1 MTIDITIGKMKIK
14 TLDEFF
20 NNNYQWNFIYD
31 DVFRYSDLIDIEQCP
46 DDIDGCT
53 KKDTFTPNSAYRSG
67 SITAIGDFF
76 RTVFPNDLNDSLRPI
91 KSQDILYTKI
101 KPLLDNINKVEYNGD
116 DYYYKK
122 RLQWFKFWCNRAVEL
137 YGDKAIIC
145 FS

>member
-1 MTIDITIGKMKIK
+1 MTIDITIGKMKMK

-20 NNNYQWNFIYD
+20 NNNYQLNFTYK
-31 DVFRYSDLIDIEQCP
+31 DVFSYTDLIDIEQCP

-53 KKDTFTPNSAYRSG
+53 KKDTFAPNSAYRSG
-67 SITAIGDFF
+67 SITAISDFF
-76 RTVFPNDLNDSLRPI
+76 RTVFPDDLNDLLRPI

-137 YGDKAIIC
+137 YGDEAIIC